1 MQFLFGFAPF
11 ILFTILSRVSIT
23 LALWIAFAVA
33 FAVNVNTLVHTR
45 SVRILEIGTVVLFA
59 ILAVCSM
66 LVAPGLQPEV
76 VRFVID
82 FGLFAIALA
91 SVVMRKPFT
100 LPYAKAQTPKLAFI
114 WDQPIFLSINYRITF
129 AWVAAFALM
138 AAADAA
144 AIYKLLSLTLDIVVG
159 LAAIV
164 GAIVFTVR
172 YPASVR
178 RKFMGS

>member
-1 MQFLFGFAPF
+1 MQFLLGFGPF
-11 ILFTILSRVSIT
+11 ILFAILSRVSIT
-23 LALWIAFAVA
+23 LALWISFAMSFAVG
-33 FAVNVNTLVHTR
+33 VNTLVHTR
-45 SVRILEIGTVVLFA
+45 SVRILEGGSVVLFG

-66 LVAPGLQPEV
+66 LVAPGLQVEM

-82 FGLFAIALA
+82 FGLLVVALI
-91 SVVMRKPFT
+91 SVAMRKPFT
-100 LPYAKAQTPKLAFI
+100 LPYAKAQTPKLSFI
-114 WDQPIFLSINYRITF
+114 WDQPIFLTINYRITF
-129 AWVAAFALM
+129 AWIAAFAVM

-144 AIYKLLSLTLDIVVG
+144 ALYKLLSLTLDIVVG